1 MQFRL
6 FEENDLDLYLRWVNQ
21 KEIWEVDN
29 SGPYEVK
36 TATSF
41 REQWRKIVDW
51 QRSWIIAVDGRSI
64 GYVGFVSDEDDQLTN
79 EFFIV
84 IGEVSEWRKG
94 HGGSAMAWLFTKAK
108 ELGLTQVRGQVLG
121 NNERALAFYQRLGF
135 QVLAEREPYFERNGR
150 TYPTFLIEK
159 SLD

>member
-29 SGPYEVK
+29 AGPYEVR
-36 TATSF
+36 TAASF
-41 REQWRKIVDW
+41 ADQWRKIVGW
-51 QRSWIIAVDGRSI
+51 QRSWIITLDDRSI
-64 GYVGFVSDEDDQLTN
+64 GYVGFVSDDDDQLTN

-94 HGGSAMAWLFTKAK
+94 HGGSAMAWLFAKAK
-108 ELGLTQVRGQVLG
+108 ELGLTHMRG
-121 NNERALAFYQRLGF
+121 
-135 QVLAEREPYFERNGR
+135 
-150 TYPTFLIEK
+150 
-159 SLD
+159 